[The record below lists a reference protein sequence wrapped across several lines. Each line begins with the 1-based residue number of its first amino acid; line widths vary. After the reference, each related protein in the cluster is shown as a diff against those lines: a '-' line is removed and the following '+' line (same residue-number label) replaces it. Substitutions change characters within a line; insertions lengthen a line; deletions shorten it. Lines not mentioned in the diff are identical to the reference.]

1 MVKKGNKNWSQYHFQ
16 DLESSDKQIL
26 CLDRKK
32 KNNEEMTSVYLIHI
46 QFNSLFLNIIILE
59 QPLKNMR
66 SLSEWNRVWL

>member
-1 MVKKGNKNWSQYHFQ
+1 MKMKTCTKQAQTFCYLKVYGKIINSLVKKGNKNWSQYHFQ

-46 QFNSLFLNIIILE
+46 
-59 QPLKNMR
+59 
-66 SLSEWNRVWL
+66 